1 VIGHLRGR
9 LAAKHPPA
17 LVVDVGGVG
26 YECEAPM
33 STFYGLPAVGAD
45 VLLHTHLVVREDAQ
59 LLYAFAT
66 EQERRLFRS
75 LLKVSGVGPKI
86 ALGILS
92 GINVDGFMLCIEAQD
107 ADPLVRI
114 PGVGRKTAER
124 LLIEMRDRVKDF
136 GLAGGAAVAASGGEG
151 GLAQQEAY
159 SALVALGY
167 KPAEV
172 VKMLKSAAADGAS
185 TEDLIRRA
193 LQGAAG

>member
-1 VIGHLRGR
+1 VRG
-9 LAAKHPPA
+9 AD
-17 LVVDVGGVG
+17 VDVLRP
-26 YECEAPM
+26 A
-33 STFYGLPAVGAD
+33 AVGAD

-75 LLKVSGVGPKI
+75 LLKVSGVGPRI

-107 ADPLVRI
+107 PEPLVRI

-136 GLAGGAAVAASGGEG
+136 GLPGGGVVAASRRRGR
-151 GLAQQEAY
+151 LR
-159 SALVALGY
+159 
-167 KPAEV
+167 PAGSV
-172 VKMLKSAAADGAS
+172 QCAGRARATS
-185 TEDLIRRA
+185 RRRS
-193 LQGAAG
+193 